1 MRVVIS
7 HTGVSQ
13 DAIPRHKIK
22 PFYPFLSMN
31 KVILLDIDGVLVRPG
46 GYRAALHA
54 TLNYFVT
61 LMDLPHFEFPE
72 EKLAGF
78 EKRGITSEWD
88 MVPLLL
94 GVLWNDILSR
104 QSVPDLPADVSSAA
118 IEIGKALNGY
128 LPSDL
133 VIPEFELVP
142 GQYPVET
149 AFNSGQFPSVP
160 LALRMSLMHR
170 SRDVRAS
177 HTMRIFQHYTLGS
190 QAYRQTYDL
199 PAELESE
206 SLLHQYDRSI
216 LDDRVR
222 QKLLDSDAHLVA
234 FTARPSA
241 PPREIESPPLGYAPE
256 AEIALELVGLPDIPL
271 ISFGRLQYLGE
282 RRGYDPEVLVKPS
295 PVQAL
300 AGIAAALTGDEW
312 HALQAACDWY
322 ETGQLTGP
330 LAELPPAFE
339 VSVVE
344 DTMSGIRSVRA
355 AGEILQEAGLD
366 VAVCTYGLTSGSAAK
381 AEAFAQADVPH
392 FKDWE
397 SLISNLSV

>member
-1 MRVVIS
+1 MQHV
-7 HTGVSQ
+7 
-13 DAIPRHKIK
+13 
-22 PFYPFLSMN
+22 L
-31 KVILLDIDGVLVRPG
+31 LLDIDGVLVRPG

-61 LMDLPHFEFPE
+61 LMGLPHFEFPE

-94 GVLWNDILSR
+94 GVLWDDILSR
-104 QSVPDLPADVSSAA
+104 QPLPDLPDDVSSAA
-118 IEIGKALNGY
+118 IEIGKALDGY

-133 VIPEFELVP
+133 IIPEFELVP

-149 AFNSGQFPSVP
+149 ALQAGYFPSIP
-160 LALRMSLMHR
+160 LALRMSLMHG

-190 QAYRQTYDL
+190 PAFRQTYDL
-199 PAELESE
+199 PAEIETE
-206 SLLHQYDRSI
+206 SLLHKYDRTMI
-216 LDDRVR
+216 DDAVR
-222 QKLLDSDAHLVA
+222 EKLLGSGDHLAA

-241 PPREIESPPLGYAPE
+241 PPREIEAPPLGYAPE

-282 RRGYDPEVLVKPS
+282 QRRYDPEVFVKPS
-295 PVQAL
+295 PVHAL
-300 AGIAAALTGDEW
+300 AGIGAALTGNEW
-312 HALQAACDWY
+312 SALQAACEWY

-330 LAELPPAFE
+330 LAELPSAFE
-339 VSVVE
+339 VSIVE

-355 AGEILQEAGLD
+355 AGDILQKTGLN
-366 VAVCTYGLTSGSAAK
+366 VTIHAYGLTSGSSAK
-381 AEAFAQADVPH
+381 AEAFTQAGILH
-392 FKDWE
+392 FGNWDDFAKHLE
-397 SLISNLSV
+397 S

>member
-1 MRVVIS
+1 MEHI
-7 HTGVSQ
+7 
-13 DAIPRHKIK
+13 
-22 PFYPFLSMN
+22 L
-31 KVILLDIDGVLVRPG
+31 LLDIDGVLVRPG

-61 LMDLPHFEFPE
+61 LMGLPHFEFPE

-104 QSVPDLPADVSSAA
+104 QSLLDLPADVSSAA

-128 LPSDL
+128 LPSEL
-133 VIPEFELVP
+133 VIPEIELVP

-149 AFNSGQFPSVP
+149 AFQAGHFPSIP

-190 QAYRQTYDL
+190 HAFRQTYNL

-206 SLLHQYDRSI
+206 SLLHKYDRSI
-216 LDDRVR
+216 LDDGVR
-222 QKLLDSDAHLVA
+222 EKLLASDAHLAA

-256 AEIALELVGLPDIPL
+256 AEIALDLVALPDIPL

-282 RRGYDPEVLVKPS
+282 QRGYDPEVLVKPS

-300 AGIAAALTGDEW
+300 AGISAALTGDEW
-312 HALQAACDWY
+312 SALQAACDWH
-322 ETGQLTGP
+322 ESGRLAGP
-330 LAELPPAFE
+330 LAELPGAIE
-339 VSVVE
+339 VSIVE
-344 DTMSGIRSVRA
+344 DTLSGIRSVQA
-355 AGEILQEAGLD
+355 AGEILRKAGLD
-366 VAVCTYGLTSGSAAK
+366 VTVHTYGLTSGSAAK
-381 AEAFAQADVPH
+381 SAAFEQAGVPY
-392 FKDWE
+392 FSDWDI
-397 SLISNLSV
+397 LIRHLKL

>member
-1 MRVVIS
+1 M
-7 HTGVSQ
+7 T
-13 DAIPRHKIK
+13 
-22 PFYPFLSMN
+22 
-31 KVILLDIDGVLVRPG
+31 KVLLLDIDGVLVRPG

-54 TLNYFVT
+54 TLNYFVN
-61 LMDLPHFEFPE
+61 LMGLPHFEFPE

-104 QSVPDLPADVSSAA
+104 QPLPDLPPEVSSAVM
-118 IEIGKALNGY
+118 EIGKALDGY

-133 VIPEFELVP
+133 VIPEFELEP

-149 AFNSGQFPSVP
+149 AFKAGHFPSIP

-190 QAYRQTYDL
+190 QAFCKTYGL
-199 PAELESE
+199 PAELETE
-206 SLLHQYDRSI
+206 SLLHKYDRSMLNETI
-216 LDDRVR
+216 RE
-222 QKLLDSDAHLVA
+222 KLLDSNVHLVA

-241 PPREIESPPLGYAPE
+241 PPREIKSPQPGYAPE

-295 PVQAL
+295 PVHAL
-300 AGIAAALTGDEW
+300 AAIAAALTGEEW
-312 HALQAACDWY
+312 SALQAACDWH

-339 VSVVE
+339 VSIVE
-344 DTMSGIRSVRA
+344 DTMSGVRSVRA
-355 AGEILQEAGLD
+355 AGEILRKAGLD
-366 VAVCTYGLTSGSAAK
+366 VKVHPYGLTSGSSAK
-381 AEAFAQADVPH
+381 AEAFTQAGVPH
-392 FKDWE
+392 FENWE
-397 SLISNLSV
+397 NLANQLVI